1 MARILGEP
9 RHTLAIQDPVSGSVV
24 TLHYRGPTSEERV
37 AYQLS
42 AFRLEGGERRF
53 CLGETRLKF
62 GLEILTGFGVGDF
75 VITAEGEETPL
86 DPARHPDWKERLAED
101 APDLVSYLANR
112 FLKACGWHPGG
123 GRSGTEAGPW
133 GGPPGLAPG

>member
-24 TLHYRGPTSEERV
+24 TLYYRGPTSEERV

-62 GLEILTGFGVGDF
+62 GLEILTGFGAGDF
-75 VITAEGEETPL
+75 VIAAEGGA
-86 DPARHPDWKERLAED
+86 D
-101 APDLVSYLANR
+101 
-112 FLKACGWHPGG
+112 
-123 GRSGTEAGPW
+123 
-133 GGPPGLAPG
+133 PPGPGPASGLEGASRRRCPGSGVVFGPTGV